1 MRMSMK
7 VVGEMTKKHPVETI
21 SAVCPSV
28 NVATLLSGMARTGFQ
43 GRKLGESV
51 EVWRRMLADPECTI
65 FFGLSGAMIPA
76 GMQRCLVEMV
86 QRHYVDVIVSTGAN
100 IFHDSCEHLGIRHYR
115 GYHTADDR
123 ELYRKGIDRI
133 YDVFAFEEEFRTVD
147 RAIAAWSESI
157 APFRGSSREFTRLWG
172 EWLGRKRP
180 EYESLTSVCAKEKVP
195 IFIPAL
201 ADSSIGIGLLIAR
214 RRGFDI
220 DIDQI
225 ADADEITAR
234 VEEAKKSG
242 VIYVGGGV
250 PKNFIQQTQ
259 VIGSIHEKDLGGH
272 AYAIQYTTDSPQWG
286 GLSGC
291 TFEEAIS
298 WGKESATSLQVQ
310 VHVDATIAL
319 PIVISALISSGVE
332 RVKQRRGKKEKI
344 YRQGID

>member
-1 MRMSMK
+1 MLFR
-7 VVGEMTKKHPVETI
+7 
-21 SAVCPSV
+21 SV
-28 NVATLLSGMARTGFQ
+28 
-43 GRKLGESV
+43 
-51 EVWRRMLADPECTI
+51 
-65 FFGLSGAMIPA
+65 
-76 GMQRCLVEMV
+76 
-86 QRHYVDVIVSTGAN
+86 
-100 IFHDSCEHLGIRHYR
+100 
-115 GYHTADDR
+115 
-123 ELYRKGIDRI
+123 
-133 YDVFAFEEEFRTVD
+133 
-147 RAIAAWSESI
+147 
-157 APFRGSSREFTRLWG
+157 
-172 EWLGRKRP
+172 
-180 EYESLTSVCAKEKVP
+180 
-195 IFIPAL
+195 L

-234 VEEAKKSG
+234 VEEARKSG

-298 WGKESATSLQVQ
+298 WGKESATSQQVQ

-319 PIVISALISSGVE
+319 PIVISALIASGAE
-332 RVKQRRGKKEKI
+332 RVKRRRGKKEKI